1 MSAIPQEFLDR
12 AAQLSSDST
21 RPLDGSKKIYVEGSR
36 PDIQVP
42 MREIHLEDTA
52 SSFGAEKNPPIPVYD
67 TSGPYTDPNVQIDL
81 LKGLADV
88 RSNWIEERQDT
99 EKLDGPSSDFGQQ
112 RQSDPVLADLRF
124 EHIRTPRRAIEGKNG
139 QVGNVTQ
146 MFYARQGI
154 ITPEMEYIAIRES
167 MKLQEL
173 RKDPEY
179 KKVLMQHPGQSFGA
193 NLPNEITP
201 EFVRDEVASG
211 RAIIPANIN
220 HPEVEPMIIG
230 RNFLVK
236 INGNL
241 GNSAIT
247 SSITE

>member
-42 MREIHLEDTA
+42 MREIYLEDTA
-52 SSFGAEKNPPIPVYD
+52 SSFGAEPNPPIPVYD
-67 TSGPYTDPNVQIDL
+67 TSGPYTDPEVQIDL

-99 EKLDGPSSDFGQQ
+99 EMLDGPTSDFGQQ
-112 RQSDPVLADLRF
+112 RQSDPALADLRF
-124 EHIRTPRRAIEGKNG
+124 EHIRTPRRAMKGKN
-139 QVGNVTQ
+139 VSQ
-146 MFYARQGI
+146 MHYAKQGI

-201 EFVRDEVASG
+201 EFVREEVASG

-236 INGNL
+236 ING
-241 GNSAIT
+241 
-247 SSITE
+247 